1 MANDIEG
8 LAAPIFGDRAY
19 WPAGWKTTLEPVA
32 ASITALQADVER
44 LTAERDA
51 ARAQGY
57 AEAKEQAIAWL
68 KADAERCDCAALE
81 ERDCACGAWAGYKT
95 VAMTDLIDR
104 FEPAIR
110 AMGRGEG

>member
-1 MANDIEG
+1 MANDELWSDEICALVDAG
-8 LAAPIFGDRAY
+8 LFSRNPSDHETAVAY
-19 WPAGWKTTLEPVA
+19 R
-32 ASITALQADVER
+32 TAIA
-44 LTAERDA
+44 A

-110 AMGRGEG
+110 IFEREQSNG